1 MRGCGT
7 SIGTARL
14 QRTRAIT
21 RNTHPMCSIGRA
33 MITNFH
39 DTFVLR
45 DVTRRKRA
53 LFCNAPP
60 TPQFIFL
67 NRNGNP
73 SFFSIF
79 SFSFFSYILQG
90 NAISIFNPGNF
101 LKNCNCLEC
110 IKSLK
115 FLFFLTSKE
124 MELEWRFL
132 LFLVNS
138 LFRVRILCKFGSI
151 ESKDFLTKDT
161 KIQITSGCNNGYR
174 LWKKRIYSTRIVRI
188 GSDLSIRDKK
198 NCSRFSWRERTSWNK

>member
-1 MRGCGT
+1 ME
-7 SIGTARL
+7 I
-14 QRTRAIT
+14 
-21 RNTHPMCSIGRA
+21 
-33 MITNFH
+33 
-39 DTFVLR
+39 LR
-45 DVTRRKRA
+45 
-53 LFCNAPP
+53 
-60 TPQFIFL
+60 
-67 NRNGNP
+67 
-73 SFFSIF
+73 SFF

-138 LFRVRILCKFGSI
+138 LFRVRILCRSSMV
-151 ESKDFLTKDT
+151 SKDFLTKDT

-198 NCSRFSWRERTSWNK
+198 NCSRFSWRERTSWNKWKSVQCTSRGFLCAPIEDSKDRLCHTRTLRLLDGGGKKGTNLAASVDRA

>member
-21 RNTHPMCSIGRA
+21 RNTHPMCSIGRT

-73 SFFSIF
+73 F
-79 SFSFFSYILQG
+79 G
-90 NAISIFNPGNF
+90 
-101 LKNCNCLEC
+101 
-110 IKSLK
+110 
-115 FLFFLTSKE
+115 LFFPFPSFISSKE
-124 MELEWRFL
+124 MQYPFLILETFL
-132 LFLVNS
+132 
-138 LFRVRILCKFGSI
+138 
-151 ESKDFLTKDT
+151 
-161 KIQITSGCNNGYR
+161 KIA
-174 LWKKRIYSTRIVRI
+174 IV
-188 GSDLSIRDKK
+188 SNVLKV
-198 NCSRFSWRERTSWNK
+198 